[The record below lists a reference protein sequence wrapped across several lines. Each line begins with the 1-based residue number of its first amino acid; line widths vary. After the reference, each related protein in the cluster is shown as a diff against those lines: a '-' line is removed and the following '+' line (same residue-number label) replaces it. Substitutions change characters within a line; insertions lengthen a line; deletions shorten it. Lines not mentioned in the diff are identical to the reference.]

1 MLLLSLPL
9 KLCTESLE
17 SVKLNFLSFW
27 DYFLHTMKNSSLLFS
42 VYSILISIN
51 ILESLSSRVVV
62 IVRYPSRVLVFNFL
76 LSHSYHQI
84 SVSCCSSASENAK
97 EHPSVCFSRFS
108 HRFLLLLFVCSSL
121 LSDIVSPQ
129 LEYIDTIETGH
140 TNTGK
145 YVIAPQNYVNRK
157 NANNDLQFG
166 FLQINLTDPQQYN
179 GLHISP

>member
-1 MLLLSLPL
+1 MPISWYPCGVIESPPFSMCLRLLL
-9 KLCTESLE
+9 
-17 SVKLNFLSFW
+17 FW
-27 DYFLHTMKNSSLLFS
+27 NWILYLFEIISCIRWKSLLFS

-121 LSDIVSPQ
+121 LWILLVHNWSTSIPLKPDTPTPESTSLPPRTMWTGRTPTMICSLVSCRS
-129 LEYIDTIETGH
+129 I
-140 TNTGK
+140 
-145 YVIAPQNYVNRK
+145 
-157 NANNDLQFG
+157 
-166 FLQINLTDPQQYN
+166 
-179 GLHISP
+179 